1 MFLHALTQNNDSKKL
16 LNHLVFHS
24 LVFFNI
30 LGHFSLMCLL
40 FFMETLNSYSLITP
54 GAPPTARELLWKESL
69 SPDIYH
75 ITMATRKQIF
85 CGFGKMVA
93 LSHFVTSLDM
103 QDEPL
108 KTLPVRSLLDS
119 KEHIPATNAKMGFS
133 SQAPVSYELFPR
145 SLCVVSFFL
154 GWFLTQWI
162 QLIGQA
168 QCLKQ
173 PQSQSR
179 IKN

>member
-16 LNHLVFHS
+16 LNHLVVHS

-85 CGFGKMVA
+85 LWFWENGCAQSFCNLTGHAGQTSKDASCQVAAGFKRA
-93 LSHFVTSLDM
+93 HS
-103 QDEPL
+103 
-108 KTLPVRSLLDS
+108 
-119 KEHIPATNAKMGFS
+119 TN
-133 SQAPVSYELFPR
+133 
-145 SLCVVSFFL
+145 
-154 GWFLTQWI
+154 
-162 QLIGQA
+162 
-168 QCLKQ
+168 
-173 PQSQSR
+173 
-179 IKN
+179 